1 MVVIVIPSLFLK
13 TLLELVTQAVFN
25 FSNTRR
31 VSRTSYNLLYG
42 SAVISILAT
51 IAIFLTVALIG
62 GLRQRHSDASG
73 ITQEQ
78 KFAQPGPHYVAV
90 GPYAPP
96 PAPYNAHGTQIPDGQ
111 YVQQAPFGTSPQQFQ
126 YAPQQYGQA
135 GQQQYAQYPAPGQFT
150 AQQHTDMSNT
160 PAAGVARTV
169 SPVQYAAPVAVSPS
183 PYGAP
188 SSSVSPPPQHDPYQ
202 THISQQPQ
210 H

>member
-1 MVVIVIPSLFLK
+1 MAVIVIPSLFLK

-31 VSRTSYNLLYG
+31 VSRDSYNLLFA
-42 SAVISILAT
+42 SAIISVLAT

-78 KFAQPGPHYVAV
+78 KFAQPGPSYVAV

-96 PAPYNAHGTQIPDGQ
+96 PAPYNPHGTQLPDGQ
-111 YVQQAPFGTSPQQFQ
+111 YVQQAPFGTSPQQIQPQPFQ
-126 YAPQQYGQA
+126 YVPPQYGQA
-135 GQQQYAQYPAPGQFT
+135 GQQQYAQYPAPDGLAKST
-150 AQQHTDMSNT
+150 
-160 PAAGVARTV
+160 
-169 SPVQYAAPVAVSPS
+169 SPVQYAAPVAVLPA

-202 THISQQPQ
+202 MHVSQQP
-210 H
+210 HH